1 MQELKYF
8 PYIYTNHPWEY
19 DTVEEVSEIYTYQ
32 IPNEHDKIFKD
43 ILNDKEEARKF
54 INEYLK
60 LKVPIEKDKL
70 ELYNSSYVTS
80 LYQNKEAD
88 IVYKKVDQN
97 IFFLIE
103 HQSSI
108 DLSMPY
114 RIENYTMEIINMAVD
129 KEKMKRK
136 DYLYPNVISIVLYTG
151 HTKWKA
157 NLSFSDVQE
166 KLAGYEEKDRS
177 YTIIDIN
184 DFSEEELLNDD
195 LLVSKVLLLER
206 SKSREEFLRN
216 AELARSNAPKDKIEK
231 LDKIL
236 SIMLTKQLGEDEGL
250 KFLDKL
256 KSKGGNKKMVL
267 AVEKMI
273 ERENRKIFREGKKE
287 GVKEGIKE
295 GMKEGVKK
303 NSIDIAKKMLDE
315 GLNIDLIEKITC
327 LGKDKIKELAEE
339 CK

>member
-1 MQELKYF
+1 MNQLKCF
-8 PYIYTNHPWEY
+8 PYLNTYQPLKK
-19 DTVEEVSEIYTYQ
+19 DVVEDPSEIYTYQ
-32 IPNEHDKIFKD
+32 VSNEHDKIFKD
-43 ILNDKEEARKF
+43 VLNDREEARKF

-70 ELYNSSYVTS
+70 ELYNSSYITS
-80 LYQNKEAD
+80 FYQNKEAD

-129 KEKMKRK
+129 KEKMKKK
-136 DYLYPNVISIVLYTG
+136 DYLYPKVISIVLYTG

-177 YTIIDIN
+177 YTIIDVN
-184 DFSEEELLNDD
+184 NFSEEELLKDD

-206 SKSREEFLRN
+206 SKTKEELLKN
-216 AELARSNAPKDKIEK
+216 AELVRSKTPKDKINK

-236 SIMLTKQLGEDEGL
+236 SVMLTKQIGEEKGL
-250 KFLDKL
+250 KFLEEL
-256 KSKGGNKKMVL
+256 KSKGGNNKMVL

-273 ERENRKIFREGKKE
+273 ERENKKLIRQGRKERYGKA
-287 GVKEGIKE
+287 V
-295 GMKEGVKK
+295 
-303 NSIDIAKKMLDE
+303 
-315 GLNIDLIEKITC
+315 
-327 LGKDKIKELAEE
+327 
-339 CK
+339 